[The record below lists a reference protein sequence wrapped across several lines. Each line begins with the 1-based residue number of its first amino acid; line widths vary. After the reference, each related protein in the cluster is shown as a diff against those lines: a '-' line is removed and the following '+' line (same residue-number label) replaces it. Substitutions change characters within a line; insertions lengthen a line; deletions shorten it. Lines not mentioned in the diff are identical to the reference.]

1 MIGTYIVLLVI
12 GASTAIPEARGA
24 KRPAPP
30 YVEANGQFQQAKY
43 FVQSNLPLKPRDIH
57 DPAERQNQGYGVLVG
72 VVSDLVD
79 ALDRP
84 DYEPMLVLAE
94 SVPASLRNYLEI
106 AKQAQ
111 LEVSDLELKV
121 QLITD
126 YMAATCIS
134 YTIQEC
140 NEHVQEKVESLP
152 TLYRAPA
159 KLLLKLG
166 KVSTVILNNQDNL
179 QEVTKDHGE
188 VSYLLHNVEKPDFQ
202 NFIKE
207 LNEIKHAAK
216 NIQLRRMSNN

>member
-121 QLITD
+121 QL
-126 YMAATCIS
+126 
-134 YTIQEC
+134 EC